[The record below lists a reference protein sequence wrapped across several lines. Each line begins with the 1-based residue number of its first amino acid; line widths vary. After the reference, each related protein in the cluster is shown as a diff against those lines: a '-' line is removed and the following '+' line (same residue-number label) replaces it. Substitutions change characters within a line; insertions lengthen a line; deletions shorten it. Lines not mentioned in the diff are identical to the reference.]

1 MKGICYALGLAL
13 SAALLLANCGDK
25 GNATPQAAAEFAEAQ
40 NELGTLAQEEVME
53 EEEQAEWNSLI
64 QHFSRTAD
72 ARYATPAHKL
82 TMLHLAC
89 MLKKPELARCLLK
102 DGADPHART
111 ICDSGE
117 PGDTPLSYA
126 VASIYSPETSAE
138 TVNLLLDTLLDA
150 GADLKAPAPM
160 DTPLASAML
169 ITCYHEEVFL
179 HLLHRGM
186 PTDESTTWGVAF
198 KGWNKALRELLD
210 NGRPMDP
217 ALLPATASLGHRL
230 FQGQQLLCAR
240 LLLERGVPVDSED
253 AYGRTALFIAASCL
267 RELSGDGRQDEAL
280 EMLCLLLSHGADAF
294 HSAEQ
299 DEEYPGFCA
308 YDFLAEYP
316 EVLEKLKE
324 AGYPLHAPKLQLR
337 SGPSLL
343 GDVSRIAM
351 RPLAPEEIA
360 PHFETIASV
369 LTPSPAM
376 QSMEIYP
383 EALCSAIALLAR
395 VDAVRAARAIEA
407 MPFWKDSRAWVHH
420 PVTEAL
426 VSTLQRTSSLVLDKD
441 FLISLADKM
450 EQAGLHDEAAAVTS
464 LLGRCPHASAEID
477 IMCNRPEW
485 PLQAGAWQA
494 KLIQAGLPPATDGSV
509 SAWLANAGRQ
519 ADTPVLKRALLL
531 TSLEQIWYGEM
542 DENALEEFLSA
553 CHAIGAHQA
562 AEQYKAI
569 AQHLDDP
576 DKLDEIMSGNNEWKF
591 ELEIATARY
600 FLQHRE
606 ELLPPPGFHG

>member
-1 MKGICYALGLAL
+1 MKGICHALGLAL
-13 SAALLLANCGDK
+13 AAVALLASCSDK
-25 GNATPQAAAEFAEAQ
+25 GNATPQAAAEFAEAR
-40 NELGTLAQEEVME
+40 NELATLAQDEVLEDEEWS
-53 EEEQAEWNSLI
+53 EWNSLI
-64 QHFSRTAD
+64 RHFSRTAD

-117 PGDTPLSYA
+117 MGDTPLSYA
-126 VASIYSPETSAE
+126 VASIYSPETPAE
-138 TVNLLLDTLLDA
+138 TTNLLLDTLLNA
-150 GADLKAPAPM
+150 GASLKAKAPM
-160 DTPLASAML
+160 DTPLATAML

-186 PTDESTTWGVAF
+186 PTDASTAWGVAF
-198 KGWNKALRELLD
+198 KGWDKALRELLD
-210 NGRPMDP
+210 KGSPLNP
-217 ALLPATASLGHRL
+217 ALLPATASMGGSFFGGR
-230 FQGQQLLCAR
+230 QIACAR

-253 AYGRTALFIAASCL
+253 AYGRTALFMTAFCL
-267 RELSGDGRQDEAL
+267 KELDGAGRQDEAM
-280 EMLCLLLSHGADAF
+280 EMLLLLLSHGADAF
-294 HSAEQ
+294 HCAEH

-316 EVLEKLKE
+316 EILEKLSE
-324 AGYPLHAPKLQLR
+324 AGYPLHAPKLQFR
-337 SGPSLL
+337 SGPALL

-351 RPLAPEEIA
+351 RSLAPEEIA

-376 QSMEIYP
+376 QNMEIYP
-383 EALCSAIALLAR
+383 EALCSAIRLLAR
-395 VDAVRAARAIEA
+395 ADAARAARAIEA
-407 MPFWKDSRAWVHH
+407 MPFWKDVRTWGNS
-420 PVTEAL
+420 PVAEAL
-426 VSTLQRTSSLVLDKD
+426 VPTLQDTPSLVMGKD
-441 FLISLADKM
+441 FLIPLAKGM
-450 EQAGLHDEAAAVTS
+450 EQAGLHDEAAAITS
-464 LLGRCPHASAEID
+464 LLGRCPDASAEID
-477 IMCNRPEW
+477 TMCNRPEW

-494 KLIQAGLPPATDGSV
+494 KLIQAGLPLATDGAV
-509 SAWLANAGRQ
+509 SSWLADAGRQ
-519 ADTPVLKRALLL
+519 ADTPVLKKALLL
-531 TSLEQIWYGEM
+531 TSLEQIWYGET
-542 DENALEEFLSA
+542 DESALEEFLAA
-553 CHAIGAHQA
+553 CHAIGAHRA

-576 DKLDEIMSGNNEWKF
+576 GKLDEIMSGNDEWKY

-606 ELLPPPGFHG
+606 ELLTRPGFHD